1 MTTSARHWSKLQY
14 AMAASPTSPAGP
26 FIMPLGASAAVVNH
40 SARGARIT
48 SQSNLRR
55 IDQFEPITTASPPC
69 YIYVQPRIDS
79 WLRFDFLNR

>member
-1 MTTSARHWSKLQY
+1 ME
-14 AMAASPTSPAGP
+14 
-26 FIMPLGASAAVVNH
+26 AVVNH
-40 SARGARIT
+40 SARGVRIT

-69 YIYVQPRIDS
+69 YIYVQPRIGS